1 MTLRQRFLVS
11 TLVTIVSVVALMG
24 WTLFELRQIQSYN
37 EDYGKQLVEI
47 SELETKLLYEQAAWN
62 RLASQPSENQKEQAL
77 ALSKKMKKLLIP
89 YKKRI

>member
-47 SELETKLLYEQAAWN
+47 SELPDPAIISLGGHSAERKFNWCEV
-62 RLASQPSENQKEQAL
+62 
-77 ALSKKMKKLLIP
+77 
-89 YKKRI
+89 